1 MWQNAYGRIINLE
14 SPTNNGWLPDLSID
28 CIEEPY
34 PEDVTELLVTS
45 DNDNDVAYFPIDDSD
60 CSDSDIDV

>member
-1 MWQNAYGRIINLE
+1 M
-14 SPTNNGWLPDLSID
+14 SID
-28 CIEEPY
+28 WIEEPY

-45 DNDNDVAYFPIDDSD
+45 GNNNDVADFPIDDSD